1 MLSAIARKIREE
13 FLYMGIYVNMHILQK
28 IPQCSKNHNTLFGM
42 LLQSLVN
49 ESKNQF
55 IGGKIFAGSKRKK
68 ICWNAWAFPGGPVVK
83 DPSCNAEDA
92 GSIPDQETKIP
103 HATGQLSLYTTAR
116 EPVHHSTQPY
126 MAQWRS
132 HMPKLKLNAAK

>member
-28 IPQCSKNHNTLFGM
+28 IPQCSKNHNKLFGM

-55 IGGKIFAGSKRKK
+55 IGRKIFAGSKRKK
-68 ICWNAWAFPGGPVVK
+68 IC
-83 DPSCNAEDA
+83 
-92 GSIPDQETKIP
+92 
-103 HATGQLSLYTTAR
+103 
-116 EPVHHSTQPY
+116 
-126 MAQWRS
+126 
-132 HMPKLKLNAAK
+132 